1 MNDTLL
7 EQLLNED
14 ERTALDCKR
23 DQYPFDGASDY
34 QKSELLKDILALTNA
49 KRSTD
54 AYILIGVEEIK
65 GGRSRIVGIQHHL
78 QDANL
83 QQFVNSKTK
92 RPIDF
97 SYRGYSFEGHPIG
110 IITIPVQERP
120 VFLYKNDYGKL
131 RRNIVYIRQNSSTR
145 EVEPDELVSMGAA
158 AVKRNLEVDF
168 NPSIQYKE
176 KIGRL
181 LPFTT
186 KSLIRWGLVGLIPSL
201 VGCIYTSFLTSPPF
215 WTISFYLLFFL
226 SLTSYITGLTLKKHS
241 YIYIGKRT
249 LKSNN
254 SGNVFL
260 AEAYGICP
268 FCSGSVKLKVMP
280 KGSDQRIM
288 GICQTNSEQH
298 TFSFDFTTFMGV
310 YYPIV
315 WRKLST

>member
-1 MNDTLL
+1 M
-7 EQLLNED
+7 
-14 ERTALDCKR
+14 
-23 DQYPFDGASDY
+23 
-34 QKSELLKDILALTNA
+34 
-49 KRSTD
+49 
-54 AYILIGVEEIK
+54 
-65 GGRSRIVGIQHHL
+65 
-78 QDANL
+78 
-83 QQFVNSKTK
+83 
-92 RPIDF
+92 
-97 SYRGYSFEGHPIG
+97 
-110 IITIPVQERP
+110 
-120 VFLYKNDYGKL
+120 

-145 EVEPDELVSMGAA
+145 EFEPDEIASMGAA
-158 AVKRNLEVDF
+158 AVKRNLEVDI

-181 LPFTT
+181 LPFITT
-186 KSLIRWGLVGLIPSL
+186 KSLIMWGLFGLTPSL
-201 VGCIYTSFLTSPPF
+201 FGCIYTYFSTSTNF

-226 SLTSYITGLTLKKHS
+226 SLTSYITGLTLKKRS

-260 AEAYGICP
+260 TEAYSICP
-268 FCSGSVKLKVMP
+268 FYSGTVKLKVMP